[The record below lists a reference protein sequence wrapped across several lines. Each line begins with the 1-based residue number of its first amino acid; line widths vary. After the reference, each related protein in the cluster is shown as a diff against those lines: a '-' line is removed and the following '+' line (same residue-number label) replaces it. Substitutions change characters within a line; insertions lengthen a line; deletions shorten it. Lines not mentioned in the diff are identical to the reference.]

1 MGERLTK
8 LSDPSLFFSLAS
20 MHDIVICGKAA
31 DSGFFEGVI
40 DQLQPKV
47 ALHLPEA
54 LRLERVTAS
63 EEVLE
68 HIAQIAHAAFCDFFV
83 LPAGLCLQ
91 DIRLF
96 CFDMDSTLIENECI
110 NDMAAEAGVLDEMK
124 ELSRR
129 AMAGEIGFLESLQKR
144 VALLAGHPASIID
157 HSTRCVR
164 LYPGSR
170 QVADFARKHGIPF
183 YIISGGFIDVA
194 RAVGNLIGASGV
206 ISNELVV
213 KDGRLTGEV
222 TGPAGNEI
230 IDVFG
235 KRRIAQVLAQLNRAT
250 LKETL
255 CCGDGANDLE
265 MVRCAGIGVAC
276 HAKPVLDVATKLRIH
291 HTGIESL
298 TLFFRESWDEANV
311 LEVR

>member
-1 MGERLTK
+1 
-8 LSDPSLFFSLAS
+8 

-31 DSGFFEGVI
+31 DSGFFEGAI
-40 DQLQPKV
+40 RQLQPK
-47 ALHLPEA
+47 ATLHLPGA
-54 LRLERVTAS
+54 LRLEGVVAS
-63 EEVLE
+63 EKAIEQV
-68 HIAQIAHAAFCDFFV
+68 AQIAHSAFCDFFV
-83 LPAGLCLQ
+83 LPASLCLH

-110 NDMAAEAGVLDEMK
+110 NDMAAEAGVLDQMK

-129 AMAGEIGFLESLQKR
+129 AMAGEMGFLESLQKR
-144 VALLAGHPASIID
+144 VALLAGQPASLID
-157 HSTRCVR
+157 HSTRSVR

-170 QVADFARKHGIPF
+170 QVADFARKHGIPV

-213 KDGRLTGEV
+213 KDGVLTGEV

-235 KRRIAQVLAQLNRAT
+235 KRRIAQVLAQLNHAT

-265 MVRCAGIGVAC
+265 MIRCAGIGVAC
-276 HAKPVLDVATKLRIH
+276 HAKPVLDAATKLRVH
-291 HTGIESL
+291 HTGIEAL
-298 TLFFRESWDEANV
+298 TLFFRESWDDAEV
-311 LEVR
+311 LEIC